1 MPTVATP
8 PPSVRNP
15 TTCGCPTINTTC
27 CTPAGSPATNFH
39 PAFSHASYTVRRKV
53 LKLFGGAFHVY
64 DAAENVIAFSQMK
77 AFKLKED
84 IRLYSG
90 EDMREELLVIQARQV
105 IDFGASYD
113 VFDPRANQKVGA
125 LRRKGFK
132 SILKDEWVVLDPS
145 DRELGLI
152 QEDSMA
158 LALVRRFVEAA
169 SLLLPQKYHVQLGG
183 QPAATFKQNFNP
195 FVYKLNVDLTADTR
209 HLFDRRL
216 ALASALLL
224 AAIEGKQS

>member
-1 MPTVATP
+1 VPTVAMP
-8 PPSVRNP
+8 PPPIMNP
-15 TTCGCPTINTTC
+15 TTDNAAMAAS
-27 CTPAGSPATNFH
+27 TPGSPTGFH
-39 PAFSHASYTVRRKV
+39 PAFSHATYTVRRKV

-64 DAAENVIAFSQMK
+64 DAAENVIAYSKMK

-84 IRLYSG
+84 IRLFTG
-90 EDMREELLVIQARQV
+90 EDMAQELLVIQARQA

-169 SLLLPQKYHVQLGG
+169 SLLLPQKYNVQLGG
-183 QPAATFKQNFNP
+183 QPVATFKQNFNP
-195 FVYKLNVDLTADTR
+195 FVYRLNVDLTLDAR

-216 ALASALLL
+216 ALASALLM
-224 AAIEGKQS
+224 AAVEGKQG